1 MIIYAAHGDLLV
13 HNGLTVRVR
22 KIIKEL
28 SKYSPIGLVSAHKIP
43 ADDPLY
49 ESVEWIHSL
58 DHVSS
63 KKELIKP
70 KAYLK
75 ALKDCLT
82 IAKLSSKGDIIY
94 TDGPY
99 YPLARLFTSNKLF
112 LELHGIVT
120 ENLVNKEVLKKNGF
134 TYHLSKTMERFLVKR
149 TNGIISVTPGL
160 KEYAKN
166 HFNYSLKKQAVIPN
180 GVDTELYQQ
189 VTEKEIQKVKV
200 KLDIRN
206 SFTLGF
212 IGAFRAWHG
221 MENLIL
227 VLEKVKKEIKNAK
240 LVLIGDGDHKD
251 KLIELAENRGIL
263 DSIVFTGFIN
273 HSKVPPILKAL
284 NVGVYFPHTELTLDS
299 LRRKFGE
306 STMKIYEY
314 MAASLP
320 VVTIPIPNMSSTV
333 QQSKG
338 GKVVKRD
345 IEAFSN
351 AIIELAQSPRE
362 REELGKTG
370 QKFVQ
375 EHFQWKEIARQIWEF
390 VSQE

>member
-1 MIIYAAHGDLLV
+1 MIIYAAHGDLLI

-22 KIIKEL
+22 KIVKEL
-28 SKYSPIGLVSAHKIP
+28 SKYSLIGLISAHKIP
-43 ADDPLY
+43 ANDPLY
-49 ESVEWIHSL
+49 DSVEWIYSL
-58 DHVSS
+58 DHVSD
-63 KKELIKP
+63 KKELINP
-70 KAYLK
+70 RAYWK

-82 IAKLSSKGDIIY
+82 IAKLSKKEDIIY

-99 YPLARLFTSNKLF
+99 YPLAKLFTSSKLF

-120 ENLVNKEVLKKNGF
+120 ENLVNKEVLKKSGF
-134 TYHLSKTMERFLVKR
+134 VYHLSKTMERFLVKR
-149 TNGIISVTPGL
+149 TSGVISVTPGL
-160 KEYAKN
+160 KEYAN
-166 HFNYSLKKQAVIPN
+166 DHFNYSLNRQAVIPN

-189 VTEKEIQKVKV
+189 VTEKEIQKVKE
-200 KLDIRN
+200 KLDIQD

-227 VLEKVKKEIKNAK
+227 TLERVKKEVKNAK

-251 KLIELAENRGIL
+251 KLVELAEKRGVI
-263 DSIVFTGFIN
+263 DSVVFTGFID
-273 HSKVPPILKAL
+273 HSKVPSILKAL
-284 NVGVYFPHTELTLDS
+284 DVGVYFPHTDLTIDS

-320 VVTIPIPNMSSTV
+320 VVTTPIPNMSSTV
-333 QQSKG
+333 KQSKG
-338 GKVVKRD
+338 GRVVKRD
-345 IEAFSN
+345 IEAFSK
-351 AIIELAQSPRE
+351 AIIELAQSPKE
-362 REELGKTG
+362 RKELGRRG
-370 QKFVQ
+370 QKFVH

-390 VSQE
+390 ISKE

>member
-22 KIIKEL
+22 KLIKEL
-28 SKYSPIGLVSAHKIP
+28 SEYSTIGLISAHKIP
-43 ADDPLY
+43 ANDPLH

-58 DHVSS
+58 DHVSN
-63 KKELIKP
+63 KKELINP
-70 KAYLK
+70 KAYLM

-82 IAKLSSKGDIIY
+82 IAKFSNKGDIIY

-99 YPLARLFTSNKLF
+99 YPLAKLFTSNKLF

-120 ENLVNKEVLKKNGF
+120 ENLVNKEVLEKSGLV
-134 TYHLSKTMERFLVKR
+134 YHLSKTMERFLVKR

-160 KEYAKN
+160 TEYAKR
-166 HFNYSLKKQAVIPN
+166 HFNYPLNKQAVIPN
-180 GVDTELYQQ
+180 GVDTDHYQQ
-189 VTEKEIQKVKV
+189 VTDKEIQKVKD
-200 KLDIRN
+200 KLCIHD
-206 SFTLGF
+206 SFNLGF
-212 IGAFRAWHG
+212 IGAFRPWHG

-227 VLEKVKKEIKNAK
+227 ALERVKKEVKNAK
-240 LVLIGDGDHKD
+240 LVLIGDGDHKN
-251 KLIELAENRGIL
+251 KLIELAKKRGVI
-263 DSIVFTGFIN
+263 DSVVFTGFID
-273 HSKVPPILKAL
+273 HLKVPPILRAL
-284 NVGVYFPHTELTLDS
+284 DLGVYFPHTERTVSS
-299 LRRKFGE
+299 LRRQFGE

-320 VVTIPIPNMSSTV
+320 VVTTPIPNMSSIIH
-333 QQSKG
+333 QSKG

-351 AIIELAQSPRE
+351 AIIELAQSPEE
-362 REELGKTG
+362 RKEFGRSG
-370 QKFVQ
+370 QKFVH

-390 VSQE
+390 IS